1 MKREVYCH
9 YARNWIPLGRAR
21 TRCPRCGAIL
31 GTGHPV
37 RDAETP
43 KTTAVV
49 GTTIANI
56 EMQVQKV
63 Q

>member
-37 RDAETP
+37 REAKNS
-43 KTTAVV
+43 KTTAV
-49 GTTIANI
+49 GGPLREARYSN
-56 EMQVQKV
+56 
-63 Q
+63 

>member
-37 RDAETP
+37 REAKQANKS
-43 KTTAVV
+43 KTTVV
-49 GTTIANI
+49 AWNHEKAGLG
-56 EMQVQKV
+56 
-63 Q
+63 